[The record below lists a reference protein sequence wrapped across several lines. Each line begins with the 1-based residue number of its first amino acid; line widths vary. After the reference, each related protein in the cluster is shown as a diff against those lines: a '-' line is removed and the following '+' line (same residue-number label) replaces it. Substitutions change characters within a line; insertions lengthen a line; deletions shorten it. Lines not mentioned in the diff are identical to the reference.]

1 MLGATFLT
9 YLGFVSNYVSMTSFP
24 WYKNYSDAIPQQL
37 GPLEFSSI
45 PELFETAC
53 KKFADRIAF
62 ENMGGKITYREVDR
76 LSTYFAAYLQKELGL
91 KKGDRIA
98 IQMPN
103 LLQFP
108 IAMIGSMKAGLIVVN
123 TNPLYTPREMEH
135 QFKDAG
141 ISAIVIVSN
150 FAHNLEQ
157 IKDKIPAKHIIVT
170 EMGDMLG
177 LVKGAIV
184 NFVVKNIKKL
194 VPVYSL
200 SNAISFKSVLAKGA
214 SLQLTKPSIDVED
227 VAVLQYT
234 GGTTGISK
242 GAQLSHRNIIAH
254 NMMISHWFGPL
265 LNPSEQQIVI
275 TALPLYHI
283 FAFSVNGVLMF
294 HKGLRNVL
302 ITNPRDIPG
311 FVKEIKKYQFAI
323 ITGVNTLFNGLI
335 NNPDF
340 AFCDFSKLKGAVGG
354 GMAVQDVVAIKWQEI
369 TKSPLVEGYG
379 LSETSPVLCCNPLTG
394 NHKRGTIGIPMPST
408 EVAIFDDDG
417 NQLAQGETGEICAR
431 GPQVMKGYWEKDNEG
446 VFFKPDWFRTGD
458 IGVMDADG
466 YFKIVDRKKDMIKVS
481 GFNVFPNEI
490 ENVLAGHPKV
500 LEVAAIGVA
509 DPKSGEVIKAFI
521 VKKDQSLT
529 EEELKKFCHEN
540 MTNYKVPKYFEFRT
554 ELPKTNVGKILK
566 RTLKEEEAK
575 KAA

>member
-1 MLGATFLT
+1 M
-9 YLGFVSNYVSMTSFP
+9 NDFP
-24 WYKNYSDAIPQQL
+24 WFKNYPEGIPQQL
-37 GPLEFSSI
+37 GPLEFTTL

-53 KKFADRIAF
+53 KNYGQRIAF
-62 ENMGGKITYREVDR
+62 ENLGGRITYSEVDR
-76 LSTYFAAYLQKELGL
+76 LSTHFAAYLQNELGL
-91 KKGDRIA
+91 TKGERIA

-108 IAMIGSMKAGLIVVN
+108 IAMIGSLKAGLIVVN

-135 QFKDAG
+135 QFKDAE

-150 FAHNLEQ
+150 FAHNLQQVIEKVT
-157 IKDKIPAKHIIVT
+157 IKHIIVT
-170 EMGDMLG
+170 DMGDMLG
-177 LVKGAIV
+177 LVKGSIV
-184 NFVVKNIKKL
+184 NFVVKHIKKI
-194 VPVYSL
+194 VPDYSL
-200 SNAISFKSVLAKGA
+200 PSAIPFKSVLAKGA
-214 SLQLTKPSIDVED
+214 GLPLKKPVIDVED

-254 NMMISHWFGPL
+254 NMMISNWFGPL

-283 FAFSVNGVLMF
+283 FAFTVNGVLMF

-311 FVKEIKKYQFAI
+311 FIKEIKKYKFAI

-335 NNPDF
+335 NNIDF
-340 AFCDFSKLKGAVGG
+340 ASCDFSNLKGAVGG
-354 GMAVQDVVAIKWQEI
+354 GMAVQDIVAIKWQEI

-408 EVAIFDDDG
+408 EVAIFDDEG
-417 NQLAQGETGEICAR
+417 NQLSQGETGEICAR
-431 GPQVMKGYWEKDNEG
+431 GPQVMRGYWQKNTEG
-446 VFFKPDWFRTGD
+446 TFFPGDWFRTGD
-458 IGVMDADG
+458 IGLMDADG

-490 ENVLAGHPKV
+490 ENVLAMHPKV

-529 EEELKKFCHEN
+529 EDELKKFCHQN
-540 MTNYKVPKYFEFRT
+540 LTNYKVPKYFEFRLD
-554 ELPKTNVGKILK
+554 LPKTNVGKIL
-566 RTLKEEEAK
+566 RRSLKEEEAK

>member
-1 MLGATFLT
+1 
-9 YLGFVSNYVSMTSFP
+9 MTKDFP
-24 WYKNYSDAIPQQL
+24 WFKNYPAGIPHEI
-37 GPLEFSSI
+37 GPLEFSSLI
-45 PELFETAC
+45 ELFETAC
-53 KKFADRIAF
+53 KKYKDQIAF
-62 ENMGGKITYREVDR
+62 ENLGGKLTYGEVDR
-76 LSTYFAAYLQKELGL
+76 LSTNFAAYLQNELKL

-108 IAMIGSMKAGLIVVN
+108 IAMIGSLKAGLIVVN

-141 ISAIVIVSN
+141 ISAIVIVAN

-157 IKDKIPAKHIIVT
+157 IKDKIPTAHIIVT
-170 EMGDMLG
+170 NMGDLLG
-177 LVKGAIV
+177 TVKGAIV
-184 NFVVKNIKKL
+184 NFVVKRIKKL
-194 VPVYSL
+194 IPDYSL
-200 SNAISFKSVLAKGA
+200 PNAISFKSALAKGA
-214 SLQLTKPSIDVED
+214 NLTLQKPSVSVED

-254 NMMISHWFGPL
+254 NMMIAHWFSPL
-265 LNPSEQQIVI
+265 MTHGEQQIVI

-283 FAFSVNGVLMF
+283 FAFTVNGVLMF
-294 HKGLRNVL
+294 HQGLRNVL
-302 ITNPRDIPG
+302 ITNPRDMSG
-311 FVKEIKKYQFAI
+311 FIKEIKKYKFSI

-340 AFCDFSKLKGAVGG
+340 ATCDFSNLKGAVGG
-354 GMAVQDVVAIKWQEI
+354 GMAVQDAVAIKWEEI

-394 NHKRGTIGIPMPST
+394 EHKRGTIGIPMPST

-417 NQLAQGETGEICAR
+417 NQLKQGETGEICAR
-431 GPQVMKGYWEKDNEG
+431 GPQVMRGYWQKENEAG
-446 VFFKPDWFRTGD
+446 VFFSGGWFRTGD
-458 IGVMDADG
+458 IGIMDEAG

-481 GFNVFPNEI
+481 GFNVYPNEI

-500 LEVAAIGVA
+500 LEVAAIGVPDA
-509 DPKSGEVIKAFI
+509 KSGEVIKVFI

-540 MTNYKVPKYFEFRT
+540 LTNYKVPKYFEFRM
-554 ELPKTNVGKILK
+554 ELPKTNVGKIL
-566 RTLKEEEAK
+566 RRSLKEEEAK

>member
-1 MLGATFLT
+1 M
-9 YLGFVSNYVSMTSFP
+9 NDFP
-24 WYKNYSDAIPQQL
+24 WFKNYPAGIPHEI
-37 GPLEFSSI
+37 GALEFSSLI
-45 PELFETAC
+45 ELFETAC
-53 KKFADRIAF
+53 KKHKDQIAF
-62 ENMGGKITYREVDR
+62 ENLGGKLTYSEVDR
-76 LSTYFAAYLQKELGL
+76 LSTNFAAYLQNELKL

-108 IAMIGSMKAGLIVVN
+108 IAMIGSLKAGLIVVN

-141 ISAIVIVSN
+141 ISAVVIVAN

-157 IKDKIPAKHIIVT
+157 IKDKIPSSHIIVT
-170 EMGDMLG
+170 NMGDLLG
-177 LVKGAIV
+177 TLKGAIV
-184 NFVVKNIKKL
+184 NFVVKRIKKL
-194 VPVYSL
+194 VPDYSL
-200 SNAISFKSVLAKGA
+200 PNAISFKSALAKGA
-214 SLQLTKPSIDVED
+214 NLTLQKPSVDVED

-254 NMMISHWFGPL
+254 NMMIAHWFSPL
-265 LNPSEQQIVI
+265 MTKGEQQIVI

-283 FAFSVNGVLMF
+283 FAFTVNGVLMF
-294 HKGLRNVL
+294 HQGLRNVL
-302 ITNPRDIPG
+302 ITNPRDMPG
-311 FVKEIKKYQFAI
+311 FIKEIKKYKFSI

-340 AFCDFSKLKGAVGG
+340 ATCDFSNLKGAVGG
-354 GMAVQDVVAIKWQEI
+354 GMAVQDAVAIKWEEI

-394 NHKRGTIGIPMPST
+394 EHKRGTIGIPMPST

-417 NQLAQGETGEICAR
+417 NQLKQGETGEICAR
-431 GPQVMKGYWEKDNEG
+431 GLQVMRGYWQKDNDAG
-446 VFFKPDWFRTGD
+446 VFFPGGWFRTGD
-458 IGVMDADG
+458 IGIMDEAG

-490 ENVLAGHPKV
+490 ENVLASHPKV
-500 LEVAAIGVA
+500 LEVAAIGVPDA
-509 DPKSGEVIKAFI
+509 KSGEVIKAFI

-529 EEELKKFCHEN
+529 EDELKKFCHEN
-540 MTNYKVPKYFEFRT
+540 LTNYKVPKYFEFRL
-554 ELPKTNVGKILK
+554 ELPKTNVGKILR